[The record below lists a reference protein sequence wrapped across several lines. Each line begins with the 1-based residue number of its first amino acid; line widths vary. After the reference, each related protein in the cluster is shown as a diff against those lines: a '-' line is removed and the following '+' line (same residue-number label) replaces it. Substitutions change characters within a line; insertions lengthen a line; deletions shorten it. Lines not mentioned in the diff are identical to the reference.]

1 MTLPSSGVISMNDVN
16 VELDRSGT
24 TTISLNDTNVRA
36 LAGVASGQISMSNLY
51 GKSNVGENWSIVSA
65 PALTLYGV
73 STDGA
78 GNWSSSTTTGYAP
91 YSTDNGGSWVTTLRP
106 TTVATWGASYL
117 AGWFLSNQ
125 SGNTR
130 IIGTTSVSVAG
141 TTIYNSGQ
149 ILRNSQSNDG
159 YFIQGANNGVT
170 YASSNG
176 TTYVTQ
182 PAIGANSAYN
192 GIYVAA
198 LNRTVALGSAAGQS
212 KYRNGVPS
220 SAAWTGS
227 CTGLGTGQLYNAA
240 WSPTLGVCVVVGTLG
255 LYYSSNLINFTQAT
269 NPTGQAIYG
278 VCWAAPAGCFIAVGA
293 GGAIVT
299 SKDGVNW
306 TSRTSG
312 TTAVLWDVDYGN
324 GVAIAGGVSVILRS
338 I

>member
-1 MTLPSSGVISMNDVN
+1 MTLQS
-16 VELDRSGT
+16 
-24 TTISLNDTNVRA
+24 
-36 LAGVASGQISMSNLY
+36 SGQISMSQINTELELSATAQVSLNNTAVRDLAGIPSGAISLSSFY
-51 GKSNVGENWSIVSA
+51 GKSNVGTNWSIVSA

-78 GNWSSSTTTGYAP
+78 GNWSSSTATGYAP
-91 YSTDNGGSWVTTLRP
+91 YSTDNGASWVTTLRP

-117 AGWFLSNQ
+117 AGGFLSNQ

-130 IIGTTSVSVAG
+130 IIRTTSVSVAG

-149 ILRNSQSNDG
+149 VLRNSQSNDG

-240 WSPTLGVCVVVGTLG
+240 WSPALGVCVVVGTLG
-255 LYYSSNLINFTQAT
+255 LYYSSNLISFTQAT

-278 VCWAAPAGCFIAVGA
+278 VCWAAPAGYFIAVGA

-312 TTAVLWDVDYGN
+312 TTADLWDVDYGN
-324 GVAIAGGVSVILRS
+324 GVAIAGGAGVILKS
-338 I
+338 Q